1 MDTAADKR
9 KRLFSYE
16 TDILVETTYV
26 DVVKPL
32 PEGSIG
38 MKSRNSGWDEGKE
51 SYCYLNH
58 NYNLSSEKN
67 YNYLKYQWI

>member
-38 MKSRNSGWDEGKE
+38 MKSRNSGWDEGKDRVIVI
-51 SYCYLNH
+51 
-58 NYNLSSEKN
+58 
-67 YNYLKYQWI
+67 WIITTIWVVKKIIIT